1 MLRRNLLLSSLAFC
15 LPSVMAQAKGKRAVV
30 AYFSWYDNTFQE
42 RIRPSDIDETT
53 SASLKAPGQVT
64 LVAHWIGKDLGKLCK
79 MLNSS
84 QWPLETEFSKDLAE
98 IFHSGGVDWGLINQ
112 LPPQ

>member
-30 AYFSWYDNTFQE
+30 VYFSWYDNTFQE

-79 MLNSS
+79 MLDSS
-84 QWPLETEFSKDLAE
+84 QWPLET
-98 IFHSGGVDWGLINQ
+98 
-112 LPPQ
+112 